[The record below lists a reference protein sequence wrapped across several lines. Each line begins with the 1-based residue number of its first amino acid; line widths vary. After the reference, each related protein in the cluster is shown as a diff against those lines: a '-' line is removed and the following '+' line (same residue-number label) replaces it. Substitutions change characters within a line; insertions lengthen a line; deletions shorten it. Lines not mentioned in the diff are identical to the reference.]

1 MEDTALKQPA
11 MVSRLPKFGSRA
23 TPASGPVANGLAHNV
38 SSALAKGVSVGKQ
51 NGIIK
56 VSPTFSTK
64 ARKAREDCGE
74 KATDSVEE
82 ARVALR
88 SQQQPRSAVTVRQI
102 RKPSS
107 APVGKTQ
114 RFIPTVPSTIP
125 RTTTQPMKTSPRNAV
140 PKQPSVQPLYSK
152 VGADVVAPSQGFSS
166 SPQESLQNSLSHS
179 SDSLKSLSVE
189 NVVRSQSFSYL
200 KRPAVGTNPSLTR
213 SFSFNRAAELA
224 KELPRPLAQSPV
236 ARSPVTQ
243 ASMVLDR
250 ITKPSTATSSIS
262 SVPPASLKKSLLP
275 NCSDGKPL
283 SLSYKLMRPSLI
295 KQPRPP
301 MTVQIQGKLEFTERD
316 GESEEKATPISEPS
330 SNTHS
335 TETNP
340 EEPFFTKEAN
350 DSHGRSLEML
360 EDMSLSSTS
369 SLERNDVSEEYMD
382 DFDDLGN
389 GGGILLM
396 PVHEGKHDQIGL
408 FKEQNTVVGQ
418 CQERSS
424 VRSLRS
430 FVSESVD
437 WAEIGLTGKCGY
449 ISSGFCA
456 FYHTCSTSPAKGIQ
470 MYVLFLFILIR
481 FQWLIMSWIFWF
493 YSHSAHLFVCAV

>member
-1 MEDTALKQPA
+1 MEDTALKQPT

-23 TPASGPVANGLAHNV
+23 TPASGPLTNGSSHNV
-38 SSALAKGVSVGKQ
+38 SSSLAKGVPVGKQ

-56 VSPTFSTK
+56 VSPPFSMK
-64 ARKAREDCGE
+64 ARKGMEGCGE
-74 KATDSVEE
+74 KANDSVEE
-82 ARVALR
+82 ARVVLR
-88 SQQQPRSAVTVRQI
+88 SQQQPRSAVTFRQI

-114 RFIPTVPSTIP
+114 RSIPTVPCTIP
-125 RTTTQPMKTSPRNAV
+125 RTTTQPIKTTPRNAV
-140 PKQPSVQPLYSK
+140 PKQTSTQPLYGK
-152 VGADVVAPSQGFSS
+152 AGADVVAPIQGFFS

-200 KRPAVGTNPSLTR
+200 KRPSVGTNPSLTR
-213 SFSFNRAAELA
+213 SFSFNRAAEIA

-243 ASMVLDR
+243 PSMVLDR
-250 ITKPSTATSSIS
+250 VAKPSTATSSIS
-262 SVPPASLKKSLLP
+262 SIPPSTLKKSLLP
-275 NCSDGKPL
+275 NCTDGKPL

-301 MTVQIQGKLEFTERD
+301 MTAKIQGKLEFRERD
-316 GESEEKATPISEPS
+316 EESEEKATPISEPS

-335 TETNP
+335 TGTNS
-340 EEPFFTKEAN
+340 EEPFFTKEAH
-350 DSHGRSLEML
+350 DSQGQSLEIL

-396 PVHEGKHDQIGL
+396 PVHEGKTDQIGL
-408 FKEQNTVVGQ
+408 FKEDNTLVGQ

-437 WAEIGLTGKCGY
+437 WTEIGLTGKCRY
-449 ISSGFCA
+449 TFIISAICGFDKNP
-456 FYHTCSTSPAKGIQ
+456 TVGS
-470 MYVLFLFILIR
+470 L
-481 FQWLIMSWIFWF
+481 
-493 YSHSAHLFVCAV
+493 